1 MVVWAAVD
9 DAGFATVV
17 VVAAVAIAADLV
29 GIRRQAEGMDLSSVF
44 AAVQDAAA
52 AAVVAIAVVVV
63 VVAIAADFVDIH

>member
-9 DAGFATVV
+9 DAGFATVVV

-29 GIRRQAEGMDLSSVF
+29 GIRRQSEGMDLSWVF
-44 AAVQDAAA
+44 AAVQDAAAA

-63 VVAIAADFVDIH
+63 AIAADFVDIH

>member
-9 DAGFATVV
+9 DAGFATVVV

-29 GIRRQAEGMDLSSVF
+29 GIRRQSEGMDLSWVF

-63 VVAIAADFVDIH
+63 AIAADFVDIH